1 MSLERLLAETLH
13 QADTYEPSPDLFARV
28 ERSIAEDEAHRRRS
42 RNTAFAVVAG
52 VVLVASFLLVTGS
65 KTALGRLTAPAWALE
80 VVLVTIQ
87 VAVMLTIGPSIR
99 RFGKIYVSDAFR
111 LNPETGTRF
120 LDLFDVAFY
129 LLFTGRILMGVEL
142 ANPGRSRV
150 LAASADEYVD
160 QLASFL
166 LLMGVSH
173 ALTLLALPVIG
184 LVFGSSVRRARRLE
198 AGPMAPPVAAGAAR
212 VERMIRIF
220 TWGLA
225 VLVLVGGLIAVG
237 LVVGLGLARD

>member
-1 MSLERLLAETLH
+1 M
-13 QADTYEPSPDLFARV
+13 
-28 ERSIAEDEAHRRRS
+28 I
-42 RNTAFAVVAG
+42 AG
-52 VVLVASFLLVTGS
+52 VVLAASFLVLTGS
-65 KTALGRLTAPAWALE
+65 RNVLGRLTAPAWALE
-80 VVLVTIQ
+80 VVLVATQ

-120 LDLFDVAFY
+120 LDLFDVAYY
-129 LLFTGRILMGVEL
+129 LLFTGRILMGIEVS
-142 ANPGRSRV
+142 NPGRTR
-150 LAASADEYVD
+150 LLGASAGEYLD

-184 LVFGSSVRRARRLE
+184 LVFGSLVRRARRRE
-198 AGPMAPPVAAGAAR
+198 AGAAAPPVAAGAAR

-220 TWGLA
+220 TWGLVA
-225 VLVLVGGLIAVG
+225 MVLVGGLIAAG
-237 LVVGLGLARD
+237 LVVGLGMAGD